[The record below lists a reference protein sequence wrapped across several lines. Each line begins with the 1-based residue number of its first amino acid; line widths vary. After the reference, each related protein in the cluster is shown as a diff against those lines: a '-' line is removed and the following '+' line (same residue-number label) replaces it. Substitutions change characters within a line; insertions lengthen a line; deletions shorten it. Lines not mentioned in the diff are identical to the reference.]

1 MQKFAIC
8 VYFHGKHLLKYL
20 CIFTFIVWM
29 VFVESVWDHWSRAYT
44 KISEKLNFLAPGY
57 AHVHLIYQRVRNF
70 GFRKIFSHALNEW
83 PLWVFILQA
92 LQYLRK
98 VSNHPSLVLKPTH
111 PEYQEISANLQQ
123 AKSSISDIQ
132 HSGKLVALRWGCL
145 KRSIQRRTKENLWN
159 TAFKKIEVI
168 WCVKNSVF
176 HKFNWTIHKQFVSFK
191 EYSALS

>member
-1 MQKFAIC
+1 MHIYFYYVNGFCGVSMGSLISCVHKNFRKTKFSSPRIR
-8 VYFHGKHLLKYL
+8 
-20 CIFTFIVWM
+20 TRT
-29 VFVESVWDHWSRAYT
+29 S
-44 KISEKLNFLAPGY
+44 
-57 AHVHLIYQRVRNF
+57 IYQRVRNF

-176 HKFNWTIHKQFVSFK
+176 HKFNWPIHKHFVSFK
-191 EYSALS
+191 EYSARS